1 MTDYWFTRTVDQ
13 LTSDPLLKAP
23 SGKTNGKPA
32 DDFQK
37 ILERSSGDAK
47 PEAKPGSE
55 SEGKAVSK
63 PAGSKTEAKPQEGEA
78 APKTQEAVPGT
89 EDLKTLENQM
99 ALAAMAM
106 MQSPADR
113 KSVV

>member
-32 DDFQK
+32 DNFQK

-55 SEGKAVSK
+55 SEGKAVR
-63 PAGSKTEAKPQEGEA
+63 
-78 APKTQEAVPGT
+78 PKRISVLGCFQITCISLFHAMTKQAHINNFFLVHLLTSLYSMYMSDIP
-89 EDLKTLENQM
+89 EN
-99 ALAAMAM
+99 A
-106 MQSPADR
+106 R
-113 KSVV
+113 